1 MKVVIMPRERVV
13 HGALSFSLGQCLL
26 CGLAAL
32 ALAVFACAHLQR
44 FLQAPIAEH
53 LREDLG
59 RKSTTH
65 RATYADKQAL
75 DSLFVQIGVLQAN
88 YQRLDTLSRRVAGLA
103 GLPAIDLQIVSENA
117 DITAPRA
124 GGETKALVQVGQHLR
139 TLQAALVKKTEHFL
153 MLDLVLTKHAAA
165 IARQPTAMPIAAQ
178 SQLSSTYGWR
188 RDPFLAEPSVHEG
201 LDFAA
206 PMGTP
211 ILAASGGVVRLAA
224 NHRSFGNLI
233 EIDHGEGLVTR
244 YAHAKVLL
252 VKKGDLVRRGQM
264 IARVGSTGL
273 STGPHLH
280 FEVRLHDKPL
290 DPRVYLT
297 GSPIVHGSARVAP
310 VR

>member
-1 MKVVIMPRERVV
+1 
-13 HGALSFSLGQCLL
+13 LS
-26 CGLAAL
+26 
-32 ALAVFACAHLQR
+32 
-44 FLQAPIAEH
+44 
-53 LREDLG
+53 EDLG
-59 RKSTTH
+59 RKSATH

-103 GLPAIDLQIVSENA
+103 GFPAVDLQIVSENA
-117 DITAPRA
+117 DITASRA
-124 GGETKALVQVGQHLR
+124 GGETKPLVQVGQHLR

-211 ILAASGGVVRLAA
+211 ILAASGGIVRIAA
-224 NHRSFGNLI
+224 NHGSFGNLI
-233 EIDHGEGLVTR
+233 EIDHGEGLITR

-297 GSPIVHGSARVAP
+297 GSPIVHGSARAAP

>member
-1 MKVVIMPRERVV
+1 MPRERVA
-13 HGALSFSLGQCLL
+13 HGALSFSLVQCLL
-26 CGLAAL
+26 CGLAVL
-32 ALAVFACAHLQR
+32 ALVLFAWANLQR
-44 FLQAPIAEH
+44 VFQLPIAEH
-53 LREDLG
+53 LLEDPR
-59 RKSTTH
+59 RKSAVH
-65 RATYADKQAL
+65 PAPYADKQAL
-75 DSLFVQIGVLQAN
+75 DSLSVQIGVLQAN

-103 GLPAIDLQIVSENA
+103 GFPAVDLQIVSENT

-124 GGETKALVQVGQHLR
+124 GGETKVLVQMGQHVR
-139 TLQAALVKKTEHFL
+139 ALQAAFVKKTEHFL
-153 MLDLVLTKHAAA
+153 MLDLVLTKQAAA
-165 IARQPTAMPIAAQ
+165 IARQPTGMPIAAQ

-188 RDPFLAEPSVHEG
+188 RHPFLAEPSVHEG

-211 ILAASGGVVRLAA
+211 ILAASGGIVRTAA
-224 NHRSFGNLI
+224 THGSFGNLI
-233 EIDHGEGLVTR
+233 EIDHGEGLMTR

-297 GSPIVHGSARVAP
+297 GSPLVHGSARVNP

>member
-13 HGALSFSLGQCLL
+13 HGALSFSFGQCLL
-26 CGLAAL
+26 C
-32 ALAVFACAHLQR
+32 ALAVLVLVLFTWTYLQR
-44 FLQAPIAEH
+44 VFQAPMAEP
-53 LREDLG
+53 LREDS
-59 RKSTTH
+59 RHNSAVH
-65 RATYADKQAL
+65 PAPYADKQAL
-75 DSLFVQIGVLQAN
+75 DSLFVQVGVLQAN
-88 YQRLDTLSRRVAGLA
+88 YQRLEALSRRVAGLA
-103 GLPAIDLQIVSENA
+103 GFPAADLHIVSENT

-124 GGETKALVQVGQHLR
+124 GGATKALVQVVQHIR
-139 TLQAALVKKTEHFL
+139 TLQTALVKKTEHFL
-153 MLDLVLTKHAAA
+153 MLDLLLTRQAAA
-165 IARQPTAMPIAAQ
+165 IARQPTAMPIAAR

-188 RDPFLAEPSVHEG
+188 RHPFLAEPSVHEG

-206 PMGTP
+206 PQGTP
-211 ILAASGGVVRLAA
+211 ILAASGGIVRTAA
-224 NHRSFGNLI
+224 HHGSFGNLI

-244 YAHAKVLL
+244 YAHAQVLL

-297 GSPIVHGSARVAP
+297 GSPIVHGSASVAP
-310 VR
+310 AR

>member
-13 HGALSFSLGQCLL
+13 HGALSFSLGQFLL
-26 CGLAAL
+26 CGLAVL
-32 ALAVFACAHLQR
+32 ALVLFAWAHLQSV
-44 FLQAPIAEH
+44 FQAPASEP
-53 LREDLG
+53 LQEDPR
-59 RKSTTH
+59 RKSVVH
-65 RATYADKQAL
+65 PAPYADKQAL
-75 DSLFVQIGVLQAN
+75 DSLFVQVGILQAN
-88 YQRLDTLSRRVAGLA
+88 YQRLDMLSRRVAGLA
-103 GLPAIDLQIVSENA
+103 GFPAVDLQIVSENA
-117 DITAPRA
+117 DITAPRE
-124 GGETKALVQVGQHLR
+124 GGEIKALVQVGQHVR
-139 TLQAALVKKTEHFL
+139 ALQAALVKKTEHFL

-188 RDPFLAEPSVHEG
+188 RHPFLAEPSVHEG

-206 PMGTP
+206 PLGTP
-211 ILAASGGVVRLAA
+211 ILAASGGIVRTAA
-224 NHRSFGNLI
+224 HHGGFGNLI
-233 EIDHGEGLVTR
+233 EIDHGEGLMTR

-297 GSPIVHGSARVAP
+297 GSPIVHGSARVDP

>member
-13 HGALSFSLGQCLL
+13 HGALSFSVGQSLL
-26 CGLAAL
+26 FGLATL
-32 ALAVFACAHLQR
+32 ALVLFTWAHLQR
-44 FLQAPIAEH
+44 VFQPPFAENLQADPH
-53 LREDLG
+53 
-59 RKSTTH
+59 RKSAVHPAPYTN
-65 RATYADKQAL
+65 KQAL
-75 DSLFVQIGVLQAN
+75 DSLFVQVGVLQAN
-88 YQRLDTLSRRVAGLA
+88 YQRLDALSRRVAGLA
-103 GLPAIDLQIVSENA
+103 GFPVVDLQIISENA

-124 GGETKALVQVGQHLR
+124 GGEPKALVQLGQHVR
-139 TLQAALVKKTEHFL
+139 TLKAALVKKTEHFL
-153 MLDLVLTKHAAA
+153 MLDLMLTKHAAA

-178 SQLSSTYGWR
+178 PQLSSPYGWR
-188 RDPFLAEPSVHEG
+188 RHPFLAEPSVHEG

-206 PMGTP
+206 PLGTP
-211 ILAASGGVVRLAA
+211 ILAASGGIVRTAA
-224 NHRSFGNLI
+224 NHGGFGNLI
-233 EIDHGEGLVTR
+233 EIDHGEGLMTR